1 MAYDP
6 QYVSIDD
13 VPVQIPDDYSPSEKE
28 DALEYAEASLELDLN
43 DGAAIPS
50 GSVSAMMKAAVK
62 QLATC
67 QLAKGAEHPD
77 DITLGDLND
86 TGDTKVSYAESFCDE
101 YEKIVDKLVN
111 SGALEDLEPDGQ
123 STSPYVYNT
132 DDPTPG
138 NRWS

>member
-6 QYVSIDD
+6 KYVTVSD
-13 VPVQIPDDYSPSEKE
+13 VPVQIPDDYSNEEKE
-28 DALEYAEASLELDLN
+28 DALEHAEASLELDLN
-43 DGAAIPS
+43 NGEAINPSNITTMMRAAI
-50 GSVSAMMKAAVK
+50 K

-77 DITLGDLND
+77 DISLGDLSD

-101 YEKIVDKLVN
+101 YEKIVGKLLQQGV
-111 SGALEDLEPDGQ
+111 LKTEDADSTQPYTY
-123 STSPYVYNT
+123 STS
-132 DDPTPG
+132 DPTPG